1 MPTSLTHRQVL
12 TLAWPV
18 MLAQAASALPGII
31 DTVVMGSSGTA
42 TDLAA
47 VAVAAVVF
55 SFLYWG
61 FGFLRMST
69 TGLTAQ
75 ARGAGDTAEV
85 QAQLVRGALVGGIL
99 GLLVLLAF
107 PALEPLMLGAF
118 QASAAVEQE
127 AAGYMSA
134 RIWGAPAAL
143 TSFAIQGWLL
153 GVGRTRELLAVQL
166 VLNIGNA
173 LLDAIFV
180 AVLDLG
186 ATGIGA
192 GTAIAEV
199 AACLTG
205 LLLVRRSL
213 GLPEGLLDPARLKL
227 TFSANRDAMVR
238 TVALLGGFAW
248 FVNAGA
254 RLGDA
259 VAAGNQVLLQFVST
273 SAFVLDA
280 YAFVTEKEVGEA
292 VGARSPARLR
302 QAMRVTTELALGS
315 AVLFCVGFA
324 LAGPPI
330 IDAIVADPTARQVAR
345 DYLPFCAIVPLL
357 GVPAW
362 QLDGIFLGAVR
373 GRSLRNAAIVA
384 TAAYI
389 GLDLLLR
396 ESGMGNAGVWWAFL
410 AMYVL
415 RALSLAP
422 GMRGLVEDSRPKTA

>member
-1 MPTSLTHRQVL
+1 MTAPLTHRQVL
-12 TLAWPV
+12 SLAWPV
-18 MLAQAASALPGII
+18 MLAQAASALPGIV
-31 DTVVMGSSGTA
+31 DTVVMGTSGSA

-47 VAVAAVVF
+47 VAVAAVAF

-75 ARGAGDTAEV
+75 AQGRGDSHEV
-85 QAQLVRGALVGGIL
+85 QAQLVRGGLVGVAL
-99 GLLVLLAF
+99 GALVLLAF
-107 PALEPLMLGAF
+107 PVAETMLLGAF
-118 QASAAVEQE
+118 QASSEVEHE
-127 AAGYMSA
+127 ATGYMRA

-143 TSFAIQGWLL
+143 TGFAIQGWLL
-153 GVGRTRELLAVQL
+153 GVGRTRALLVVQL

-173 LLDAIFV
+173 VLDAIFV
-180 AVLDLG
+180 GVLDWG
-186 ATGIGA
+186 AAGIGA
-192 GTAIAEV
+192 GTAMAEV
-199 AACLTG
+199 AACLVG
-205 LLLVRRSL
+205 VALVRGSL
-213 GLPEGLLDPARLKL
+213 GWPPSLLDRDKLRL
-227 TFSANRDAMVR
+227 TFSANRDVMVR
-238 TVALLGGFAW
+238 TIALLGGFAW

-292 VGARSPARLR
+292 VGARSPARLKR
-302 QAMRVTTELALGS
+302 AMRVTTELALGS
-315 AVLFCVGFA
+315 AVVFCLLFAVT
-324 LAGPPI
+324 AGPI
-330 IDAIVADPTARQVAR
+330 IDAIVADPTARSVAQEF
-345 DYLPFCAIVPLL
+345 LPFCVMVPLL

-384 TAAYI
+384 TVAYI
-389 GLDLLLR
+389 ALDLGLR
-396 ESGMGNAGVWWAFL
+396 QLHLGNTGVWWAFVT
-410 AMYVL
+410 MYAL

-422 GMRGLVEDSRPKTA
+422 GVRGLLASAEEVD